1 MTEIGLAFAWQWL
14 EGEGLGEKF
23 QTDTKRKLLGVETM
37 LLILVVIKV
46 SQMYVCQNIKFAQSI
61 ACQLYLSKLLNK

>member
-1 MTEIGLAFAWQWL
+1 MTEIGLAFAWQWP

-23 QTDTKRKLLGVETM
+23 QTDTKRELLGVETM

-46 SQMYVCQNIKFAQSI
+46 SQMYVCRNIK
-61 ACQLYLSKLLNK
+61 L